1 MPSYRIPGSL
11 CASIFAP
18 PDAGTACLWLTAA
31 PGSLCANELL
41 SPDTLTASPL
51 RQWHHFS
58 VAKGFA
64 PSLLAVSPEGLDLL
78 KGVEELHLQ
87 PYDDQTGNGIST
99 WVKGAT
105 IGYGHLI
112 VQSDWGSFKKGLD
125 QAEADALFDADLA
138 PTVETVSDT
147 ISVGL
152 QQYEFDALVI
162 LAFNIGPKGFKTSSV
177 AKLVNDPKAV
187 TGYANLEAA
196 WKAWKTSQGKVMK
209 GLVNRRACEW
219 KIYTSALYERW

>member
-1 MPSYRIPGSL
+1 MPSHRIPGAL
-11 CASIFAP
+11 CASVFAP
-18 PDAGTACLWLTAA
+18 PDAGTSCLGQTAT
-31 PGSLCANELL
+31 PGSLCIFELS
-41 SPDTLTASPL
+41 SPETPTEPPL
-51 RQWHHFS
+51 RQWHQFS
-58 VAKGFA
+58 VSAGFS

-78 KGVEELHLQ
+78 KGIEELHLQ
-87 PYDDQTGNGIST
+87 PYDDQTGKDISA

-112 VQSDWGSFKKGLD
+112 AQVEWASCKAGID
-125 QAEADALFDADLA
+125 QAGADALFDADLA
-138 PTVETVSDT
+138 PFVPVVSDT

-162 LAFNIGPKGFKTSSV
+162 LAFNIGREGFKTSSV

-187 TGYANLEAA
+187 TGYVNLEAA
-196 WKAWKTSQGKVMK
+196 WKVWNKSQGKVMK
-209 GLVNRRACEW
+209 GLTNRRACEW